1 MKEGSNVNKDR
12 LDDFG
17 GTRAS
22 PKSDDRPFSRIVQ
35 EIVTH
40 LTEIVRSEIQLAR
53 EEVRADIAQAA
64 RASVFIAIGA
74 VFGLYAFGFVLLGVV
89 YALGTRVT
97 PWLSALI
104 VAVGV
109 GVISAI
115 FLQIGRSKMKQ
126 ADLTPDKTIRSLQ
139 ENVTWMKKQ
148 VR

>member
-1 MKEGSNVNKDR
+1 MKEGSHIKKDQ
-12 LDDFG
+12 LDAFA

-22 PKSDDRPFSRIVQ
+22 LNQDRPFSRILQ

-40 LTEIVRSEIQLAR
+40 LTEIIRSEIRLAR
-53 EEVRADIAQAA
+53 AEVRADIAQVA
-64 RASVFIAIGA
+64 RASVFVGIGA
-74 VFGLYAFGFVLLGVV
+74 VFGLYALGFALLGVV
-89 YALGTRVT
+89 FALGTRVT

-109 GVISAI
+109 GVIAAI
-115 FLQIGRSKMKQ
+115 FLYVGRTKMKQ
-126 ADLTPDKTIRSLQ
+126 VDLKPDNTIRSLQ

>member
-1 MKEGSNVNKDR
+1 MKEGSNINKDR
-12 LDDFG
+12 SDAFG
-17 GTRAS
+17 GTRTS

-40 LTEIVRSEIQLAR
+40 LTELVRSEIRLAR

-64 RASVFIAIGA
+64 RASMFVAVGA
-74 VFGLYAFGFVLLGVV
+74 LFGLYAFGFVLLGVV
-89 YALGTRVT
+89 YALGTRIT

-126 ADLTPDKTIRSLQ
+126 ADLKPDRTLRSLQ